1 MLLLVACVC
10 NSDQLIILILV
21 PIFFAISFVYSSVGF
36 AGGSSY
42 IAILVLAGV
51 GLYTVPPISLALN
64 IIAASMAFINY
75 SRARYFS
82 LKFSLP
88 FLSSVPFVFFA
99 GLLVLPERSL
109 VLIFVIALFAA
120 SASLLAASSKIKTQS
135 NKIRKLN
142 FSNTKLALIGV
153 PVGAV
158 LGVVAGL
165 VGIGGGIWLS
175 PLLILSGLADPKRAA
190 ATARFIVTNSII
202 GLLAH
207 SISRSIDLSLLAP
220 LAVVVLA
227 GGFIGSKFGAF
238 KLDHDKIKIIVAAV
252 VAVAG
257 IELTI
262 KLLA

>member
-1 MLLLVACVC
+1 MV
-10 NSDQLIILILV
+10 DQLTILILA

-51 GLYTVPPISLALN
+51 SLYTVPPISLALN

-75 SRARYFS
+75 ARARYFS
-82 LKFSLP
+82 LKFSIP
-88 FLSSVPFVFFA
+88 FLSSLPFVFFA

-109 VLIFVIALFAA
+109 VLVFVIALFAA
-120 SASLLAASSKIKTQS
+120 SAAFLASSNKISTQPT
-135 NKIRKLN
+135 KIRKLN
-142 FSNTKLALIGV
+142 LSNTKLALIGV

-165 VGIGGGIWLS
+165 VGIA
-175 PLLILSGLADPKRAA
+175 AD
-190 ATARFIVTNSII
+190 TASFFIVTNSII

-207 SISRSIDLSLLAP
+207 SISRSIDLSLLVP
-220 LAVVVLA
+220 LAVVVLV

-238 KLDHDKIKIIVAAV
+238 KLDHDKIIMIVAAV

-262 KLLA
+262 KLLV